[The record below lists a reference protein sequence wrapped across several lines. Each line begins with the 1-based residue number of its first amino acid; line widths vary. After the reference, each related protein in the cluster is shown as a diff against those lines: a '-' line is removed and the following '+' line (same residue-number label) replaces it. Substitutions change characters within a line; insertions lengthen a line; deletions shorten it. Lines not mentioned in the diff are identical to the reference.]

1 MCYLLKTLN
10 VKHKYLTKTIGID
23 SNYQN
28 HDFYTKTLKKD
39 AQRVHLK
46 FEKAESA
53 GIKIRNRI
61 VDSEF
66 LINHLQL
73 CGPIILLVNHA
84 LLSCDLCKLN
94 KLSGE
99 LKSCFGLQQK
109 FIGHYIVLCGF
120 NKNNGRFIFRNPS
133 NGDKIC
139 MISFEKLD
147 SARTD
152 YGTDEDIILIYK

>member
-1 MCYLLKTLN
+1 MCYLLKKLN

-28 HDFYTKTLKKD
+28 HDFYNKTLKED
-39 AQRVHLK
+39 TLRIQQK
-46 FEKAESA
+46 FLEAEKA
-53 GIKIRNRI
+53 GINIKNRI
-61 VDSEF
+61 VDYRY
-66 LINHLQL
+66 LVQHLQL

-84 LLSCDLCKLN
+84 LLCCDLCKVN

-99 LKSCFGLQQK
+99 FKSCFGIAQK

-120 NKNNGRFIFRNPS
+120 NRNIGRFIFRNPS
-133 NGDKIC
+133 NNDKLC
-139 MISFEKLD
+139 MISYEKLD
-147 SARTD
+147 CARTD